1 MSTYFQHSA
10 QPPRQESGYRMSTS
24 SAHHCT
30 ICGAPTRDALCGNRL
45 LLHPGAHHL
54 PTEDIPPVFWRCGS
68 HQHYQMRQATWV
80 HVSEQGDLIYR
91 LTCGHEVCW
100 VCRGQGAYTS
110 AKLAHA
116 LTTRQI
122 RLDQPQR
129 CYVCG
134 DLERESQASH
144 EP

>member
-1 MSTYFQHSA
+1 MSHAHAHS
-10 QPPRQESGYRMSTS
+10 
-24 SAHHCT
+24 CT

-45 LLHPGAHHL
+45 LLRPDVHRL
-54 PTEDIPPVFWRCGS
+54 PTEDAPPVSWRCET
-68 HQHYQMRQATWV
+68 HQRYQMRQASGV
-80 HVSEQGDLIYR
+80 QVSEQGDLIYR

-100 VCRGQGAYTS
+100 VCRGQEAYTP

-129 CYVCG
+129 CSVCG

-144 EP
+144 ERLVQLIQAHPEG